1 MVAWRFTPPPYRID
15 SAATTPAGGGAERRS
30 IAPPYSRGMS
40 LIDDLAQIAVDAGCS
55 GIGVAGAG
63 PFPDERDELR
73 RRLADGSSA
82 GLTFTYRD
90 PDTAT
95 DVRSSFPWAER
106 LVVLAHPYLPAAGA
120 PGPAQPGTGRVA
132 RFATADHYQPLRAA
146 LAAVADRLTAAGHR
160 AEPLCDD
167 ARLSDRAAA
176 VRAGIGWRGKNTM
189 VLAPGVGPWVLLGTV
204 VTDAQLRV
212 SEPTS
217 RTCGSCSAC
226 LPACPTGALVA
237 PGVLDARRCLA
248 AIAQQPGAIPR
259 QYRKV
264 LRDRLYG
271 CDDCLEAC
279 PPGSRLLLS
288 STESRGRVDLAA
300 VLDADDAAIRA
311 DLGHWYLPKADPVTV
326 RRNALV
332 ALGNTGGDD
341 AVPLLARFL
350 DHPRPVLRL
359 HAAWALGAIGSAAAR
374 SALRSVLAGER
385 HPDVRNEI
393 EVALTTSAAP
403 ATSGSTDGGL
413 PSRR

>member
-1 MVAWRFTPPPYRID
+1 M
-15 SAATTPAGGGAERRS
+15 
-30 IAPPYSRGMS
+30 
-40 LIDDLAQIAVDAGCS
+40 
-55 GIGVAGAG
+55 
-63 PFPDERDELR
+63 
-73 RRLADGSSA
+73 
-82 GLTFTYRD
+82 
-90 PDTAT
+90 
-95 DVRSSFPWAER
+95 
-106 LVVLAHPYLPAAGA
+106 
-120 PGPAQPGTGRVA
+120 A

-176 VRAGIGWRGKNTM
+176 VRAGIGWQGKNTM

-204 VTDAQLRV
+204 VTDAHLPV

-259 QYRKV
+259 QYRRA
-264 LRDRLYG
+264 LGDRLYG

-288 STESRGRVDLAA
+288 STERRGRVDLAA
-300 VLDADDAAIRA
+300 VLDADDASIRA

-341 AVPLLARFL
+341 AVPLLVRFL

-359 HAAWALGAIGSAAAR
+359 HAAWALGAIGSVAAR
-374 SALRSVLAGER
+374 RALRSAMAGER
-385 HPDVRNEI
+385 HTDVRNEI
-393 EVALTTSAAP
+393 DVALTTSAP
-403 ATSGSTDGGL
+403 STSGSTDGGL

>member
-1 MVAWRFTPPPYRID
+1 MA
-15 SAATTPAGGGAERRS
+15 
-30 IAPPYSRGMS
+30 
-40 LIDDLAQIAVDAGCS
+40 LIDDLAEIAVDAGCS
-55 GIGVAGAG
+55 GFGVAGAG

-95 DVRSSFPWAER
+95 DVRRSFPWAER

-120 PGPAQPGTGRVA
+120 PGPPQPGTGRVA
-132 RFATADHYQPLRAA
+132 RFATADHYGPLRAA

-160 AEPLCDD
+160 AEAVCDD

-204 VTDAQLRV
+204 VTDAQLLV

-217 RTCGSCSAC
+217 RSCGSCSAC

-259 QYRKV
+259 QYRKA
-264 LRDRLYG
+264 LHDRLYG

-288 STESRGRVDLAA
+288 STERRGRVDLTA
-300 VLDADDAAIRA
+300 VLDADDASIRA

-341 AVPLLARFL
+341 AVALLAKFL

-359 HAAWALGAIGSAAAR
+359 HAAWALGEIGSVAAC
-374 SALRSVLAGER
+374 SALRSALTGER

>member
-1 MVAWRFTPPPYRID
+1 MA
-15 SAATTPAGGGAERRS
+15 
-30 IAPPYSRGMS
+30 
-40 LIDDLAQIAVDAGCS
+40 LIDDLAQIAGDAGCS
-55 GIGVAGAG
+55 GVGVAGAD
-63 PFPDERDELR
+63 PFPDERDQLR

-90 PDTAT
+90 PETAT
-95 DVRSSFPWAER
+95 DVRRSFPWAER

-120 PGPAQPGTGRVA
+120 PGPPTPGTGRVA

-146 LAAVADRLTAAGHR
+146 LAAVADRLAATGHR
-160 AEPLCDD
+160 AEALCDD
-167 ARLSDRAAA
+167 SRLSDRAAA

-204 VTDAQLRV
+204 VTDALLPV

-217 RTCGSCSAC
+217 RTCGSCTAC

-259 QYRKV
+259 QYRSA

-271 CDDCLEAC
+271 CDDCIEAC

-288 STESRGRVDLAA
+288 STDRRGRVDLAA
-300 VLDADDAAIRA
+300 ILDADDAAIRA

-350 DHPRPVLRL
+350 DHRRPVLRL

-374 SALRSVLAGER
+374 SALRSAAGR
-385 HPDVRNEI
+385 
-393 EVALTTSAAP
+393 
-403 ATSGSTDGGL
+403 
-413 PSRR
+413 